1 MIDSIRGRLIQKTPT
16 YIVVE
21 THGVGFRL
29 LISLS
34 SFEAFDDVGNEISVL
49 TYLHVREDVLQL
61 FGFAREEERELFLH
75 LISVT
80 GVGPRSAQSILSG
93 ITVEELKRAIRNQE
107 IDVLTSAP
115 GVGKKTAERLVLE
128 LREKIGGGKSDRKTI
143 PPIIPNS
150 VGEEAVL
157 ALMSLGYK
165 RVRAQEKVQRNLQKR
180 PSLSVEELIRRV
192 LREL

>member
-1 MIDSIRGRLIQKTPT
+1 MIDSIQGKLIQKTPT

-34 SFEAFDDVGNEISVL
+34 SFETFDDVGSEISVL
-49 TYLHVREDVLQL
+49 TYLHVREDALQL

-80 GVGPRSAQSILSG
+80 GVGPRSAQGILSG
-93 ITVEELKRAIRNQE
+93 IRVDEFKQAIRNQDL
-107 IDVLTSAP
+107 DVLISAP
-115 GVGKKTAERLVLE
+115 GVGKKTAERLILE
-128 LREKIGGGKSDRKTI
+128 LREKIGDGKMDQKAI
-143 PPIIPNS
+143 PKVPADS

-165 RVRAQEKVQRNLQKR
+165 RSRAQEKVQRNLQKD
-180 PSLSVEELIRRV
+180 PSLTVEELIRQV

>member
-29 LISLS
+29 LISLA
-34 SFEAFDDVGNEISVL
+34 SFEAFGDVGNEISIL
-49 TYLHVREDVLQL
+49 TYLHVREDTLQL

-93 ITVEELKRAIRNQE
+93 ITVEEFKRAVLNQDL
-107 IDVLTSAP
+107 DVLTSAP
-115 GVGKKTAERLVLE
+115 GVGKKTAERLILE
-128 LREKIGGGKSDRKTI
+128 LREKIGDAKSAWKTM
-143 PPIIPNS
+143 PQIIPNS

-165 RVRAQEKVQRNLQKR
+165 RARAQEKVQRTLQKT
-180 PSLSVEELIRRV
+180 PSLTLEELIRRV